1 MIEENTELYTTFGM
15 DFSIADAFG
24 VEAIKDTYKNGLEYA
39 LSDAKYFAEFVMV
52 LNHKIWE
59 WYQVNE
65 EIARVYDTLW
75 RKADNMINDKH
86 FSKEEIRYILNYLD

>member
-1 MIEENTELYTTFGM
+1 MIEENAELYTTFGM

-39 LSDAKYFAEFVMV
+39 LSDARYFAEFVMV

-75 RKADNMINDKH
+75 RKADNMINDNH

>member
-24 VEAIKDTYKNGLEYA
+24 VEAIKDTYENGLEYA
-39 LSDAKYFAEFVMV
+39 LSDARYFAEFVMV
-52 LNHKIWE
+52 LNHKIWQ

-75 RKADNMINDKH
+75 RKADNMINDDH
-86 FSKEEIRYILNYLD
+86 FSKEEIRYVLNYLD